1 MTFSALRFPGTR
13 VVIAFA
19 FALWALTLALPECH
33 LFPQTS
39 SDHAHIESADPSVA
53 SFAPVQFRIDRH
65 QHAAAP
71 DQHLSNDAIVVTLPR
86 GASSMLGLLVLAATL
101 IVVLPLP
108 AAHGGGLR
116 APPSLLP
123 ACRGR
128 DTLLRIGIARI

>member
-1 MTFSALRFPGTR
+1 MTFSAVRFPGTR

-19 FALWALTLALPECH
+19 FTLWALTLALPECH

-39 SDHAHIESADPSVA
+39 TNHAHIESVDPSVA
-53 SFAPVQFRIDRH
+53 SPAPVQFRIDRH

-71 DQHLSNDAIVVTLPR
+71 DQHLSNDVIAVTLPR
-86 GASSMLGLLVLAATL
+86 GAASMLGLLVLAATL
-101 IVVLPLP
+101 IFALPLP
-108 AAHGGGLR
+108 AALGGGLR

-128 DTLLRIGIARI
+128 DILLRIGIARI